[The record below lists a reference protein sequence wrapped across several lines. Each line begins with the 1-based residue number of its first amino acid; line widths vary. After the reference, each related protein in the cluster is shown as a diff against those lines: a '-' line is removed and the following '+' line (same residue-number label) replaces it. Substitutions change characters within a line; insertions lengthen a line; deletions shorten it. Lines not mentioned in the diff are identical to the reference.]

1 MKTHKYKV
9 GDRVIFR
16 HASIGTPQIGTITKL
31 TWYPCKEKKATYTAK
46 GDNGVIYPL
55 LMLDAESD
63 VGNISTE
70 ETAAGRIILRKKDV
84 EEYKASQHT
93 SFDHLK
99 LKELRELCKKNGIA
113 YYGKKAELIK
123 LLSMKE
129 NIKGI

>member
-1 MKTHKYKV
+1 MKTHKYKIN
-9 GDRVIFR
+9 DRVIFR
-16 HASIGTPQIGTITKL
+16 HASIGSPQIGTITEL
-31 TWYPCKEKKATYTAK
+31 TWYPSKVKQATYTAK

-55 LMLDAESD
+55 LMLDTESE
-63 VGNISTE
+63 VGNISTK
-70 ETAAGRIILRKKDV
+70 ETAAGKIIHRKRDI
-84 EEYKASQHT
+84 EEYKAPEHT

-99 LKELRELCKKNGIA
+99 LKELRELCKKNGIS